1 VKRSGLLLADAVINL
16 ILGALLLIFTGD
28 IVRVLG
34 VPGASSR
41 FYPNILGGVLFGI
54 GLALLIE
61 YFRREDGLVGLGLA
75 GAVAINLCGGG
86 VLAAWL
92 AFGRL
97 DVPPHGRVF
106 LWALVVL
113 LVSISL
119 AEGQSHRRSLRNRQG
134 GK

>member
-1 VKRSGLLLADAVINL
+1 M
-16 ILGALLLIFTGD
+16 
-28 IVRVLG
+28 
-34 VPGASSR
+34 
-41 FYPNILGGVLFGI
+41 
-54 GLALLIE
+54 IE

-92 AFGRL
+92 VFGRL

-113 LVSISL
+113 LVSISM
-119 AEGQSHRRSLRNRQG
+119 AEGLGHRRSLRNRQG